1 MFRAHTGL
9 GSKGLGWPWL
19 ALHGLTTHSS
29 RTRFAGR
36 LNSGIRAHLR
46 TMNLGIFK
54 KALSKHFYP
63 VLRKAGFRGS
73 GSTLR
78 RVNEP
83 LIYVVNVQGS
93 SGGDR
98 CYLNLGAHLS
108 FLPSASFNK
117 EPDKLP
123 EYECAFRSRI
133 LPPEGQAF
141 GWSYG
146 TSEQEAEAIALS
158 VAEAW
163 ATQGTAFFERFKAY
177 PESFFKLVANFQPEH
192 VHPADCLL
200 MARIAA
206 HLGEANCA
214 IAIATLGLRRVGEK
228 AVGLR
233 HSINHFI
240 ATTNAP

>member
-1 MFRAHTGL
+1 
-9 GSKGLGWPWL
+9 
-19 ALHGLTTHSS
+19 
-29 RTRFAGR
+29 
-36 LNSGIRAHLR
+36 
-46 TMNLGIFK
+46 MNLGVFT

-93 SGGDR
+93 SGGNR

-108 FLPSASFNK
+108 FLPSANVSK
-117 EPDKLP
+117 EPDKLL

-133 LPPEGQAF
+133 SPPEGQAF

-146 TSEQEAEAIALS
+146 TSEQEAETNASL
-158 VAEAW
+158 VVEAW
-163 ATQGTAFFERFKAY
+163 ATEGTAFFERFKAY
-177 PESFFKLVANFQPEH
+177 PDSFTELVAEFQPEH
-192 VHPADCLL
+192 AHPAECLL

-206 HLGEANCA
+206 HLGETDRA
-214 IAIATLGLRRVGEK
+214 IAIATSGLGRVGEK

-233 HSINHFI
+233 HAINQFLT
-240 ATTNAP
+240 ATNAL